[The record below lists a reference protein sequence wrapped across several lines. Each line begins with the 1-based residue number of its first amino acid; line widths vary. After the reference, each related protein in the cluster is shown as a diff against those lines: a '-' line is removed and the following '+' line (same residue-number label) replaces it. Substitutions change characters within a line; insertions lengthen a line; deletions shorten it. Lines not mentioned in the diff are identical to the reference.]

1 MIDKLPKLRRNHL
14 DRTSFK
20 PIYFQLA
27 ELIQNQIEDGDL
39 KPGAQVPSERE
50 LMEQFDISRN
60 TVRMA
65 IESLLKDGLVYRVP
79 TKGTYVAPGKMQ
91 FGLFNLRSFSEEM
104 QLLGMQPSSRILDF
118 DLVTPSPRISQALHL
133 STEQSA
139 FRIERLQLADG
150 EPMALNTSY
159 IPEHICPDL
168 NRRELEGRSLYQ
180 VFEEQY
186 GLLIWRSERVI
197 EPVTARDYESEMLQV
212 RQGNPLL
219 LVEGTT
225 YLVENLPFE
234 YVKLIY
240 RSDRFQFNIHS
251 LRR

>member
-1 MIDKLPKLRRNHL
+1 MLRL
-14 DRTSFK
+14 DS
-20 PIYFQLA
+20 
-27 ELIQNQIEDGDL
+27 
-39 KPGAQVPSERE
+39 AQC
-50 LMEQFDISRN
+50 
-60 TVRMA
+60 
-65 IESLLKDGLVYRVP
+65 
-79 TKGTYVAPGKMQ
+79 
-91 FGLFNLRSFSEEM
+91 
-104 QLLGMQPSSRILDF
+104 
-118 DLVTPSPRISQALHL
+118 
-133 STEQSA
+133 A

-159 IPEHICPDL
+159 VPQHLFPGL
-168 NRRELEGRSLYQ
+168 TRSELEGNSLYQ

-186 GLLIWRSERVI
+186 GFLIWRSERVI
-197 EPVTARDYESEMLQV
+197 EPVRARDYETEMLKV
-212 RQGNPLL
+212 PKGNPLL

>member
-1 MIDKLPKLRRNHL
+1 
-14 DRTSFK
+14 
-20 PIYFQLA
+20 
-27 ELIQNQIEDGDL
+27 
-39 KPGAQVPSERE
+39 
-50 LMEQFDISRN
+50 
-60 TVRMA
+60 
-65 IESLLKDGLVYRVP
+65 
-79 TKGTYVAPGKMQ
+79 VAPGKMQ

-118 DLVTPSPRISQALHL
+118 NLVTPSPRISQALHL
-133 STEQSA
+133 SAEQSA

-168 NRRELEGRSLYQ
+168 TRNELEGCSLYQ

>member
-39 KPGAQVPSERE
+39 KPGGQVPSERE

-79 TKGTYVAPGKMQ
+79 TKGTFVAPGKMQ

-118 DLVTPSPRISQALHL
+118 SLVTPSPRISQALRL
-133 STEQSA
+133 APEQSA

-159 IPEHICPDL
+159 IPKHICPDL
-168 NRRELEGRSLYQ
+168 TRAELEGRSLYQ
-180 VFEEQY
+180 VFEEQF

-197 EPVTARDYESEMLQV
+197 EPVTARDYEAEMLKV
-212 RQGNPLL
+212 RQGNSLL

-225 YLVENLPFE
+225 YLVENQPFE

>member
-39 KPGAQVPSERE
+39 KPGGQIPSERE

-79 TKGTYVAPGKMQ
+79 TKGTFVAPGKMQ

-104 QLLGMQPSSRILDF
+104 RLLGMQPSSRILDF
-118 DLVTPSPRISQALHL
+118 SLVTPSPRISL
-133 STEQSA
+133 SLRLDPEQSA

-159 IPEHICPDL
+159 IPQHICPDL
-168 NRRELEGRSLYQ
+168 TRSELEGCSLYQ
-180 VFEEQY
+180 VFEEQF

-197 EPVTARDYESEMLQV
+197 EPVTARDYEAEMLKV
-212 RQGNPLL
+212 RQGNSLL

-225 YLVENLPFE
+225 YLVENQPFE